1 MNTSAKV
8 QMSSID
14 NTMSIANEKIEGKVL
29 EGHEFAHVKYKTMFH
44 LQWMQGIFNDIMG
57 RNLFPTI
64 GTMKK
69 VGPY

>member
-1 MNTSAKV
+1 MIT
-8 QMSSID
+8 QCQF
-14 NTMSIANEKIEGKVL
+14 ANKKIEGKVL
-29 EGHEFAHVKYKTMFH
+29 EGHEFVHVKYKTMFH

-57 RNLFPTI
+57 RNSFPTM